1 MPQTKLNQK
10 LIITIVKKEKA
21 KKVVQATKK
30 AGAKGGTT
38 LLGNGFRAEEKMRF
52 MGIPVEREREIILT
66 LVTNDIYPTILDTII
81 TTAKLNEKKH
91 GIAFVINTKNVT
103 GICHMLGLEMDSAT
117 DEEEEV
123 SITMNE
129 DKILYDVI
137 VTIVN
142 KGDSDK
148 VVDASKKAGAEG
160 GTIINGRGTG
170 IHEQAKLFNILIE
183 PEKEVILTLI
193 TRDKTGDV
201 LEAINQDAELN
212 TPGKGIAFVLEV
224 EKTVGINHL
233 LNNLVSDK
241 MNEEI

>member
-1 MPQTKLNQK
+1 MPQAKLRSK

-21 KKVVQATKK
+21 KKIVQATKK

-52 MGIPVEREREIILT
+52 MGIPVEREREVILT
-66 LVTNDIYPTILDTII
+66 LVDDDIYSNVLDAII
-81 TTAKLNEKKH
+81 TTAKLNHRKQ
-91 GIAFVINTKNVT
+91 GIAFVLNTKNVT
-103 GICHMLGLEMDSAT
+103 GICHMLGIDIEDDSDKEA
-117 DEEEEV
+117 

-129 DKILYDVI
+129 EKILYDLI
-137 VTIVN
+137 ITIVN
-142 KGDSDK
+142 KGDSEK

-183 PEKEVILTLI
+183 PEKEVVLTLI
-193 TRDKTGDV
+193 TRDKTEAV
-201 LEAINQDAELN
+201 LDAINEGAGLN

-233 LNNLVSDK
+233 LNNMVSEK
-241 MNEEI
+241 MNEE

>member
-1 MPQTKLNQK
+1 MPETKLNSK

-21 KKVVQATKK
+21 KKVVEATKK

-38 LLGNGFRAEEKMRF
+38 LLGNGFRADEKMRF
-52 MGIPVEREREIILT
+52 MGIPIEREREIILT
-66 LVTNDIYPTILDTII
+66 LVTDDIYPDVLNAIVKS
-81 TTAKLNEKKH
+81 AKLNEHKQ
-91 GIAFVINTKNVT
+91 GIAFVIDTKNVT
-103 GICHMLGLEMDSAT
+103 GICHMIGIEIETEAN
-117 DEEEEV
+117 EEEA
-123 SITMNE
+123 SITMNGE
-129 DKILYDVI
+129 NILYDLI
-137 VTIVN
+137 ITIVN

-148 VVDASKKAGAEG
+148 VVDASKRAGAEG

-193 TRDKTGDV
+193 TRDKTAAV
-201 LEAINQDAELN
+201 LEAINQDAHLN

-233 LNNLVSDK
+233 LNSMVSEK
-241 MNEEI
+241 MNEKE

>member
-1 MPQTKLNQK
+1 MPKTKLRSK

-21 KKVVQATKK
+21 KKIVQATKK

-38 LLGNGFRAEEKMRF
+38 LLGNGFRADEKMRF
-52 MGIPVEREREIILT
+52 MGIPVEREREVILT
-66 LVTNDIYPTILDTII
+66 LVDDDIYPNVLDAII
-81 TTAKLNEKKH
+81 TTAKLNQQKQ
-91 GIAFVINTKNVT
+91 GIAFVLNTKNVT
-103 GICHMLGLEMDSAT
+103 GICHMLGIDMEVDSDKEA
-117 DEEEEV
+117 

-129 DKILYDVI
+129 EKILYDLI
-137 VTIVN
+137 ITIVN
-142 KGDSDK
+142 KGDSEK

-183 PEKEVILTLI
+183 PEKEVVLTLI
-193 TRDKTGDV
+193 TRDKTEAV
-201 LEAINQDAELN
+201 LDAINIGAELN

-233 LNNLVSDK
+233 LNNMVSEK
-241 MNEEI
+241 MNEN

>member
-1 MPQTKLNQK
+1 MPRTKLGSK

-21 KKVVQATKK
+21 KSIVQATKK

-38 LLGNGFRAEEKMRF
+38 LLGNGFRADEKMRF
-52 MGIPVEREREIILT
+52 MGIPVEREREVIFT
-66 LVTNDIYPTILDTII
+66 LVNDDIYSNVLDAII
-81 TTAKLNEKKH
+81 TTAKLNKQKQ
-91 GIAFVINTKNVT
+91 GIAFVLNTKNVT
-103 GICHMLGLEMDSAT
+103 GICHMIGIDIEDDS
-117 DEEEEV
+117 DEEA

-129 DKILYDVI
+129 GKILYDLVI
-137 VTIVN
+137 TIVN
-142 KGDSDK
+142 KGDSEK

-183 PEKEVILTLI
+183 PEKEVVLTLI
-193 TRDKTGDV
+193 TRDKTEAV
-201 LEAINQDAELN
+201 LDAINKDAELN

-233 LNNLVSDK
+233 LNNVVSEK
-241 MNEEI
+241 MNEK